1 MTKFIFKDSGKE
13 VKLGDRITMKGN
25 ITLPFVGATTIMQ
38 EVPVNAET
46 LAEMIERGMVVPVE
60 SPSEESVPM
69 ELSHYVEKLSQRLNK
84 STEDMVQL
92 LMSMD
97 KVYPVLSFSLLLR
110 EIAIELDKKYKDHI
124 ENSPEIYVVSLLD
137 GRITKAN
144 KACIR
149 NYRNFAA
156 FRSVSDAKIACSIMK
171 PILKELFKNK

>member
-25 ITLPFVGATTIMQ
+25 ITLPFVGVTTIMQ
-38 EVPVNAET
+38 EVPVNAGT
-46 LAEMIERGMVVPVE
+46 LAEMIGRGMVVPVE
-60 SPSEESVPM
+60 SSSKESVPM
-69 ELSHYVEKLSQRLNK
+69 ELSHYVEKLAQRLGK
-84 STEDMVQL
+84 STEDMIQL